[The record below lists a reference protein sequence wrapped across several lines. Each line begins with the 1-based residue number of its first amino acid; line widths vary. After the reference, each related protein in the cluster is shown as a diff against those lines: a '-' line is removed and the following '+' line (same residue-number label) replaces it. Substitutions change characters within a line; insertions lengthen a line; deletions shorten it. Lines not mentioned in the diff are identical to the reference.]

1 MKRFSCFIVV
11 AIIICISL
19 CACGSYS
26 STNPSS
32 EISEA
37 QALILFKKE
46 LISEVENK
54 WGSTYYDLSKFTYN
68 YDSIEDEGTS
78 YRITGEYDIYFING
92 EYLKSA
98 GFSGT
103 VNKFSSGVYIDSIF
117 RSTN

>member
-19 CACGSYS
+19 CACGSSS

-37 QALILFKKE
+37 QALMLFEKE
-46 LISEVENK
+46 LISKVENS
-54 WGSTYYDLSKFTYN
+54 WGSTYYDWSKFTYN

-92 EYLKSA
+92 KYLKSA

-117 RSTN
+117 KSTN